1 MHRFQPQQKARKSA
15 VRSGLSRRLCAASD
29 RISRSL
35 MSGLHRITV
44 SQFIGRRQN
53 DRYTCRQ
60 AVYNFNRIL
69 EQIAGLY
76 RAPHG
81 MAVLYAEYKLL
92 FSALANCFI
101 WYNRS
106 IVSMV
111 CEYGRLLGIAG
122 GADFRLS
129 RSNQAAPQRL
139 LRHLRLSD

>member
-1 MHRFQPQQKARKSA
+1 MHRFQPQQKARKVPSA
-15 VRSGLSRRLCAASD
+15 ADFPADYVPPVTEYPAVSCLY
-29 RISRSL
+29 
-35 MSGLHRITV
+35 LHRITV

-76 RAPHG
+76 RALHG
-81 MAVLYAEYKLL
+81 MAVLHAEYKLL

-106 IVSMV
+106 IVSM
-111 CEYGRLLGIAG
+111 GL
-122 GADFRLS
+122 
-129 RSNQAAPQRL
+129 
-139 LRHLRLSD
+139 